1 MNKVEVNRKN
11 LEKMMRNQSNSEV
24 YKRRVA
30 ELEKEVASL
39 LKKIAALQDRPK
51 RRYTTPRVPRLKM
64 CQGYVNRLESKLL
77 SLGDTKFRQMIEN
90 SNIGNKDLFMNPK
103 YGRSPQKKKV
113 FDKSPSPMR
122 DVTPTPSPS
131 PRAKTPSKRKSPVKR
146 KTPPPASPV
155 RRSGRA
161 RRAPQRLGQ

>member
-1 MNKVEVNRKN
+1 MNKVEVNRRN
-11 LEKMMRNQSNSEV
+11 LEKMKSNGEV

-64 CQGYVNRLESKLL
+64 CQGYVNRLENKVLL

-90 SNIGNKDLFMNPK
+90 SNVGNKDLFMNPR
-103 YGRSPQKKKV
+103 YGRSPQKKK
-113 FDKSPSPMR
+113 KAKTPSPEI
-122 DVTPTPSPS
+122 VQSPFSTPS
-131 PRAKTPSKRKSPVKR
+131 PRAKTPSPKRKPPVKR
-146 KTPPPASPV
+146 KTPPPASPI

>member
-1 MNKVEVNRKN
+1 MNKVEVNRRN
-11 LEKMMRNQSNSEV
+11 LEKMMKNQSNGEL
-24 YKRRVA
+24 YKRRVV

-39 LKKIAALQDRPK
+39 LKKIAALQDKPK

-64 CQGYVNRLESKLL
+64 CQGYVNRLENKLL
-77 SLGDTKFRQMIEN
+77 NLGDTKFRQMIEN
-90 SNIGNKDLFMNPK
+90 SNVGNKDLFMNPR
-103 YGRSPQKKKV
+103 YGRSPQKKKP
-113 FDKSPSPMR
+113 KSPSPLR
-122 DVTPTPSPS
+122 DVTPSPS
-131 PRAKTPSKRKSPVKR
+131 PRAKTPSPKRNSPVKR

>member
-11 LEKMMRNQSNSEV
+11 LEKMMRNQSNGEV

-77 SLGDTKFRQMIEN
+77 SLSDTKFRQMIEN
-90 SNIGNKDLFMNPK
+90 SNVGNKDLFMNPR
-103 YGRSPQKKKV
+103 YGRSPQKKKP
-113 FDKSPSPMR
+113 KSPS
-122 DVTPTPSPS
+122 PSPS
-131 PRAKTPSKRKSPVKR
+131 PRAKTPSPKRNSPVKR

>member
-1 MNKVEVNRKN
+1 MNKVEVNRRN
-11 LEKMMRNQSNSEV
+11 LEKMMKNQSNGEV

-39 LKKIAALQDRPK
+39 LKKIEALQNKPK

-64 CQGYVNRLESKLL
+64 CQGYVNRLENKLL

-90 SNIGNKDLFMNPK
+90 SNVGNKDLFMNPR
-103 YGRSPQKKKV
+103 YGRSPQKKKKV
-113 FDKSPSPMR
+113 K
-122 DVTPTPSPS
+122 TPSPEIVES
-131 PRAKTPSKRKSPVKR
+131 PFSTPRAKTPSPKRKSPVKR
-146 KTPPPASPV
+146 KTPPSSPV